1 MKKYLFLIF
10 SVTLSLHNFLFSQSD
25 KAELRQDL
33 SDPVVE
39 EELEEPDGVSIKLR
53 EDGWVIMA
61 RGSGSYDFNDP
72 SDIRNAYK
80 IATLRAKANLA
91 KFLSERISA
100 EDTLTKLTDKRKKLV
115 SGEKPSVSAEYA
127 TQISE
132 SIKNS
137 SDAITSGV
145 ITLSTNKV
153 PFGDG
158 GNVQVNIGQSSKSLA
173 AAGQIRSRTATSL
186 RGKPNSSKSSG
197 SASADSGKLPN
208 NAKRQKADTDF

>member
-1 MKKYLFLIF
+1 MKKHLLLIF
-10 SVTLSLHNFLFSQSD
+10 SIFLLLHNFVFSQSD
-25 KAELRQDL
+25 KAELRKDL

-61 RGSGSYDFNDP
+61 RGSGDYDFNDP
-72 SDIRNAYK
+72 TDIRNAYK
-80 IATLRAKANLA
+80 VATLRAKANLA
-91 KFLSERISA
+91 KFLSEKIST
-100 EDTLTKLTDKRKKLV
+100 EDTLTNLTDKRKKLV
-115 SGEKPSVSAEYA
+115 NGEKPSKSAEYA

-137 SDAITSGV
+137 ANAITSGV

-158 GNVQVNIGQSSKSLA
+158 GTVQVNIGQSSKSLA
-173 AAGQIRSRTATSL
+173 AAGQIRSRTADSL
-186 RGKPNSSKSSG
+186 RGKPSSSS
-197 SASADSGKLPN
+197 SANAGKLPN
-208 NAKRQKADTDF
+208 NSKRQKADTDF